1 MNKTTTQNT
10 ANDSIFGLLAA
21 SMVGPA
27 FGAGAD
33 QMFDAAQASSEI
45 YKDRFQAKTQ
55 KTNTFELGAKNSLG
69 STFGRSASGM
79 AEQAPALDAAA
90 SLYYHKLAAMKMAR
104 RHAPRMA
111 A

>member
-21 SMVGPA
+21 SMIGPA

-33 QMFDAAQASSEI
+33 QMFDAVQASSEI
-45 YKDRFQAKTQ
+45 YTDRYQAKSQ
-55 KTNTFELGAKNSLG
+55 KTDKFELGAKNSLG

-79 AEQAPALDAAA
+79 TAQAPAPDAAA
-90 SLYYHKLAAMKMAR
+90 SLYYHKLAAMQMSR